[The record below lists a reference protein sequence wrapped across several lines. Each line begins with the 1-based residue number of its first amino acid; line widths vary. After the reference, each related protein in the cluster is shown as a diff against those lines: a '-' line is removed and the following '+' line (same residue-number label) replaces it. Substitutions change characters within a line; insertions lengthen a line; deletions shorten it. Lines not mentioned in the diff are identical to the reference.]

1 MSTPQSNHALS
12 EKEAAQYLSMSRS
25 FLRQGRMN
33 GDREGR
39 TPTPPYLKIGRSVR
53 YRIAD
58 LDRWLELFRICDS
71 RSILPPLTHNSE
83 GERSHG
89 IS

>member
-1 MSTPQSNHALS
+1 MQNATKAVTEQQ
-12 EKEAAQYLSMSRS
+12 AAQFIGMSRS

-71 RSILPPLTHNSE
+71 VSVLPPSALQN
-83 GERSHG
+83 GEDLSDG